1 MTVLRRLAVLLALLC
16 AGTVAEAQEL
26 NCQVSID
33 RQSLSGSEFGYL
45 DEFRTEVTRYL
56 NDRTWTDDIYQPSER
71 IDCQVQITF
80 TQSLSL
86 TDFRAQVVF
95 QSSRPIYGTASR
107 TTVFRVLDNSW
118 GFSYTRGQNLIYDL
132 NRFDPLTSVLDFY
145 ANLMLGYDYDT
156 FSELGGTVFFERA
169 FRISELARS
178 DSRAADPSAGSG
190 WFGQGAEDRVRSTLI
205 QELLDPTFVAV
216 RRAQFDY
223 HYGVLDQF
231 LLDPQQATAAAL
243 EVLTELHDLYTLFNR
258 RRYATDIFFGA
269 KYQEIASLLQDAA
282 ERNQAYALLSEMDAA
297 HLGTYDVLVNG

>member
-1 MTVLRRLAVLLALLC
+1 MIASLRSAAVLAIVLLASVG
-16 AGTVAEAQEL
+16 ARAQEL

-56 NDRTWTDDIYQPSER
+56 NNRTWTDDIYEPTER

-80 TQSLSL
+80 TQAISL
-86 TDFRAQVVF
+86 TQFSAQVVF

-107 TTVFRVLDNSW
+107 TTVFRVLDNTW
-118 GFSYTRGQNLIYDL
+118 QFTYTRGQNLIYDP
-132 NRFDPLTSVLDFY
+132 NRFDALASVLDFY

-156 FSELGGTVFFERA
+156 FSELGGTEFFDRA
-169 FRISELARS
+169 FRVSELART
-178 DSRAADPSAGSG
+178 DLVAAEPGAG
-190 WFGQGAEDRVRSTLI
+190 WIGQGSEDRTRSTLI

-231 LLDPQQATAAAL
+231 LIDPLLSTATAL
-243 EVLTELHDLYTLFNR
+243 EVLTSLHDLYTQFNR
-258 RRYATDIFFGA
+258 RRYATDVFFGA
-269 KYQEIASLLQDAA
+269 KYQEIAALLTDAP

-297 HLGTYDVLVNG
+297 HLSTYDVLVNG